1 MVAGLMKMTVLMLF
15 ALTSVSASFHAHADW
30 PERSITLVVPYP
42 PGGLTDNV
50 ARALADEVGAQ
61 LGQTVVIENRSGAG
75 GKIGFDY
82 VRRAP
87 KDGYTIGLVV
97 PALMVLL
104 PLTNKDFAIEP
115 LNEFDP
121 ITNGV
126 ENYYVLIV
134 NNSLGVTTL
143 PEFVER
149 LKEKSGSINFGVP
162 GVGTTFH
169 FSVARML
176 NLLGLPPDSAAVISY
191 KGEIDAI
198 RALMAGDLDFM
209 VATDTARLALDG
221 GRAIPIAVASA
232 QRVDKLPNVPTFR
245 ELGVDFVTDGWV
257 GFVAPKGTSDAV
269 IDKLNDAFV
278 KALQTESVRKRMAEM
293 AYQPIGDKPEAF
305 RSRIEEN
312 REMYSKMLEDKTIEL
327 DIN

>member
-1 MVAGLMKMTVLMLF
+1 MFARLMKVTLPMLL
-15 ALTSVSASFHAHADW
+15 ALSSGLWALPAYAAW
-30 PERSITLVVPYP
+30 PERPVTLVVPYP
-42 PGGLTDNV
+42 AGGLTDNV
-50 ARALADEVGAQ
+50 ARALADEVGKQ
-61 LGQTVVIENRSGAG
+61 LGQTVVVENRSGAG
-75 GKIGFDY
+75 GKIGFDS

-134 NNSLGVTTL
+134 NKSMGVNTL
-143 PEFVER
+143 PEFVQQ
-149 LKEKSGSINFGVP
+149 LKEKRGNINFGVP
-162 GVGTTFH
+162 GIGTTFH
-169 FSVARML
+169 FNVARMI
-176 NLLGLPPDSAAVISY
+176 NLLGLPPDSATVISY

-221 GRAIPIAVASA
+221 GRAVPIAVASA
-232 QRVDKLPNVPTFR
+232 SRVEKLPDVPTFR

-257 GFVAPKGTSDAV
+257 GFVAPKGTPKPV
-269 IDKLNDAFV
+269 IDKLNHAFV
-278 KALQTESVRKRMAEM
+278 KALQAEPVRKRMAEM
-293 AYQPIGDKPEAF
+293 AYVPIGDAPDAF
-305 RSRIEEN
+305 RARVEEN
-312 REMYSKMLEDKTIEL
+312 RKMYSKMLEDKTIVL
-327 DIN
+327 DMN